1 MPEIAMIFV
10 KMSERQGT
18 DARTRQIRA
27 LKKPAGVDDPA
38 FFAMLSRAFA
48 GQART

>member
-10 KMSERQGT
+10 KMSERQGP
-18 DARTRQIRA
+18 ARARQIRA

-38 FFAMLSRAFA
+38 FFAMPSQAFA